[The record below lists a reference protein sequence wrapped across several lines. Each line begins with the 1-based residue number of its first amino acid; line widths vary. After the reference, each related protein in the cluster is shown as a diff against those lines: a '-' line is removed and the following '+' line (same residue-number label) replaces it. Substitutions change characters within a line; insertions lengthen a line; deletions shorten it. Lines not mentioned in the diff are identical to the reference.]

1 MDFKRELFTS
11 ELKEEFIYNRLK
23 TKVYEFLMIRTDFND
38 YFDLGKFFRK
48 YNIRKQADIDRY
60 VSRILIEFQGSGWNC
75 GTSFYKTGL
84 FIFGETSPPNFFP
97 DTNEF

>member
-11 ELKEEFIYNRLK
+11 ESKEEFIYNKLK
-23 TKVYEFLMIRTDFND
+23 IKLYEFLSVRTDYND
-38 YFDLGKFFRK
+38 YYDLGKFFRK

-60 VSRILIEFQGSGWNC
+60 VSRILNELEGSGWNY

-84 FIFGETSPPNFFP
+84 FIFGETRPPNFFP